1 MTALLFQGWVI
12 FRTFV
17 PNTGFSTYAMLT
29 AVVILPLKQLQLYLM
44 VKEIHPK
51 PYTGPRLQS

>member
-29 AVVILPLKQLQLYLM
+29 AVVILPLQLQLSLM
-44 VKEIHPK
+44 VNEIHPK